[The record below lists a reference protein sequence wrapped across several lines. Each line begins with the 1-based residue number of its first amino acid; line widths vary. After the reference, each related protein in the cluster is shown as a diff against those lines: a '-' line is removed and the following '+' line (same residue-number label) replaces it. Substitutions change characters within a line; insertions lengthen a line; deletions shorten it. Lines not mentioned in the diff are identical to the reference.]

1 MASSINASTT
11 AGVVTTADTSGVL
24 NIQTAGTTAISI
36 DASQAVTVQGLTV
49 GRGAGAVSTNTA
61 VGAGAL
67 TANTTGFENSAGG
80 RQALYSNTTGN
91 YNTAFGHQAGYAIAT
106 TNQST
111 CVGSYAGL
119 STTGGLNSF
128 FGYGAGNT
136 ITTGTNNTIIGSFDG
151 NGDGLDIR
159 TVSNYV
165 VLADGSGN
173 RQITMKE
180 GQTLALDSAVPNAGT
195 GITFPATQS
204 ASSNANTLDDYEEG
218 TWTPVA
224 ARFTGGN
231 ITAVYGGSNVGKYTK
246 IGRIVILECSL
257 DITSV
262 SSQGSSLSQI
272 KGLPFTPASSY
283 LGNGAVF
290 QNTAVT
296 TLNIV
301 SGATN
306 SGDNCIYLHESGNS
320 ATLASFDWK
329 AGALTITISYSI

>member
-1 MASSINASTT
+1 MNSGTSASSSTFWRGDGSWATPSATPGGSTTQIQYNNAGAFGGISGVTTDGTRMTASTT
-11 AGVVTTADTSGVL
+11 IGVGAATPSTSG
-24 NIQTAGTTAISI
+24 AGIS
-36 DASQAVTVQGLTV
+36 
-49 GRGAGAVSTNTA
+49 
-61 VGAGAL
+61 
-67 TANTTGFENSAGG
+67 
-80 RQALYSNTTGN
+80 
-91 YNTAFGHQAGYAIAT
+91 
-106 TNQST
+106 
-111 CVGSYAGL
+111 
-119 STTGGLNSF
+119 
-128 FGYGAGNT
+128 
-136 ITTGTNNTIIGSFDG
+136 
-151 NGDGLDIR
+151 
-159 TVSNYV
+159 
-165 VLADGSGN
+165 
-173 RQITMKE
+173 
-180 GQTLALDSAVPNAGT
+180 
-195 GITFPATQS
+195 FPATQS
-204 ASSNANTLDDYEEG
+204 ASTDANTLDDYEEG

>member
-119 STTGGLNSF
+119 STTGGFNSF

-136 ITTGTNNTIIGSFDG
+136 ITTGDRNTIIGSFDG

-204 ASSNANTLDDYEEG
+204 ASANANTLDDYEEG
-218 TWTPVA
+218 TYTPTFASMTVNS
-224 ARFTGGN
+224 G
-231 ITAVYGGSNVGKYTK
+231 TAVYSGKYTK
-246 IGRIVILECSL
+246 IGNLCYAMFGTTGTQNITAVAGTTQFSL
-257 DITSV
+257 PFV
-262 SSQGSSLSQI
+262 SSGVNFSAGLGSGPGLAQNGSTTATSGLQG
-272 KGLPFTPASSY
+272 PT
-283 LGNGAVF
+283 NGASGGYFIQGLAATSSIVGSITYH
-290 QNTAVT
+290 TA
-296 TLNIV
+296 
-301 SGATN
+301 
-306 SGDNCIYLHESGNS
+306 
-320 ATLASFDWK
+320 
-329 AGALTITISYSI
+329 

>member
-91 YNTAFGHQAGYAIAT
+91 YNTAFGHQAGYAIVT

-119 STTGGLNSF
+119 STTGGFNSF

-218 TWTPVA
+218 TWTPSI
-224 ARFTGGN
+224 GG
-231 ITAVYGGSNVGKYTK
+231 TATYSNQIGLYTKVGKVVSIQFIIT
-246 IGRIVILECSL
+246 INTLGTGS
-257 DITSV
+257 TSV
-262 SSQGSSLSQI
+262 VS
-272 KGLPFTPASSY
+272 GLPFTCQQNFAASGNVGYFNSLAVNTIFIAFY
-283 LGNGAVF
+283 ITDLGSTLTMVGKATSGASIDNAIAVF
-290 QNTAVT
+290 GASAQIYGAATYFT
-296 TLNIV
+296 T
-301 SGATN
+301 
-306 SGDNCIYLHESGNS
+306 
-320 ATLASFDWK
+320 
-329 AGALTITISYSI
+329 

>member
-24 NIQTAGTTAISI
+24 NIQTAGTTAVSI

-49 GRGAGAVSTNTA
+49 GRGAGAVATNTA
-61 VGAGAL
+61 VGASAL

-119 STTGGLNSF
+119 STTGGFNSF

-136 ITTGTNNTIIGSFDG
+136 ITTGDRNTIIGSFDG

-204 ASSNANTLDDYEEG
+204 ASSDANTLDDYEEG
-218 TWTPVA
+218 TWTPSV
-224 ARFTGGN
+224 GG
-231 ITAVYGGSNVGKYTK
+231 TATYNSQSASYTK
-246 IGRIVILECSL
+246 VGRLVTVNFNLQVNTL
-257 DITSV
+257 GT
-262 SSQGSSLSQI
+262 GSAQFIS
-272 KGLPFTPASSY
+272 GLPFAASLSDY
-283 LGNGAVF
+283 QGGSITVAQSLALNFYMITIATGGGSSTQIGF
-290 QNTAVT
+290 GLQT
-296 TLNIV
+296 TLDASTTTPDQSVIA
-301 SGATN
+301 SGCRLT
-306 SGDNCIYLHESGNS
+306 G
-320 ATLASFDWK
+320 
-329 AGALTITISYSI
+329 TITYFV